1 MCSRST
7 GYCTEHVRTG
17 EWWRP
22 VDEQH
27 VRAVVGQ
34 VVEHARTGELWSQ
47 VDEERVCAVVAQVV
61 EQVRGG
67 RLTHRQ
73 LPLVE

>member
-7 GYCTEHVRTG
+7 GYCTEHV
-17 EWWRP
+17 
-22 VDEQH
+22 
-27 VRAVVGQ
+27 
-34 VVEHARTGELWSQ
+34 RTGELWSQ